1 MKLEI
6 ATYREGIPWT
16 VVTLSPTEA
25 LHLAESLIRQ
35 ARTGDPNS
43 GRPEFHVRGGY
54 FTVYVMPEED
64 VKYPEGPDGVFS
76 MDKEIHYMQERI
88 AAGLGVPKELLQDEH
103 PLHAL
108 EREKKKADE
117 EK

>member
-1 MKLEI
+1 MKLEL
-6 ATYREGIPWT
+6 ATYREGIQWT
-16 VVTLSPTEA
+16 VVTLSPNEA

-64 VKYPEGPDGVFS
+64 VKYPEGPVGKVS
-76 MDKEIHYMQERI
+76 LRGYMQDI
-88 AAGLGVPKELLQDEH
+88 QDLHDKAVSGLRVPKELLY
-103 PLHAL
+103 
-108 EREKKKADE
+108 DE